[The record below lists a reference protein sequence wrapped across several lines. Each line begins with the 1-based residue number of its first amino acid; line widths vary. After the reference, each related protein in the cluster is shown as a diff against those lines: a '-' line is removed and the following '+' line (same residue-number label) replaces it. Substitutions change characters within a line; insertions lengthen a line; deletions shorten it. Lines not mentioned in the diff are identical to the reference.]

1 MSRPLTSRELFFSAA
16 LTVAVILAIGYGAR
30 EGPRRGGSEAPAATS
45 SAAPEAEQPETTD
58 SGEPLAPA
66 APPVTLAAPDLTA
79 WQAAVA
85 RVEEKRGS
93 PGRIETPPQLQHY
106 EDNRRFLAMQM
117 AASQEANLEL
127 PHDEAALAEMIQRG
141 EVVELAPLG
150 DDYILYDVG
159 TDAHEDPLTHF
170 DVDSG
175 KDVPLVG
182 SQEEYEREHARLAAE
197 ANGRGNAAARAR
209 ERLELMTS
217 LYGDPTRRE
226 QLFRED
232 AAVTSLA
239 RDFGGVSYDL
249 ANPADRARF
258 QVRLLSFL
266 RPAARDVMLEL
277 ARAYHRQFGRLLPVT
292 SLIRTQRYQ
301 QRLARVNPNA
311 SHVEIPPHATGEA
324 FDVSYKFMAP
334 DEQNF
339 VMREVARMK
348 DEGRVEALRER
359 RGHVHVYAFAG
370 GRPPREELIAQ
381 FLDDVEAARA
391 SIRRAAPAPPKA
403 LRAARPARGGSRALR
418 R

>member
-1 MSRPLTSRELFFSAA
+1 MRSLTSRELLLSAA
-16 LTVAVILAIGYGAR
+16 LTVAVVLAIGYGAR
-30 EGPRRGGSEAPAATS
+30 EGAARAPAESPAATTTAS
-45 SAAPEAEQPETTD
+45 PQADQPETTD

-66 APPVTLAAPDLTA
+66 APPVTLAAPDLNA

-93 PGRIETPPQLQHY
+93 PGRIEVPSELQHG
-106 EDNRRFLAMQM
+106 EDNRRFLAVQM
-117 AASQEANLEL
+117 AASRESNLEM

-141 EVVELAPLG
+141 EVVEVAPLG

-182 SQEEYEREHARLAAE
+182 SEEEYQRQRARLE
-197 ANGRGNAAARAR
+197 ADARGRGTAAARAR
-209 ERLELMTS
+209 ERVELMRS
-217 LYGDPTRRE
+217 LYGDPTHRE
-226 QLFRED
+226 ELFRED
-232 AAVTSLA
+232 AAITRLA

-249 ANPADRARF
+249 TDAADRARF

-266 RPAARDVMLEL
+266 RPAARDVMLQL
-277 ARAYHRQFGRLLPVT
+277 ARAYHQQFGRLLPVT

-359 RGHVHVYAFAG
+359 RGHVHVYAFAD
-370 GRPPREELIAQ
+370 RKPPSEELVAQ
-381 FLDDVEAARA
+381 FLDDVEAARTA
-391 SIRRAAPAPPKA
+391 ARRPAAVPP
-403 LRAARPARGGSRALR
+403 LRASRPARGASRALR